1 VRWKPFRIYFADVAP
16 GRSGLGGAHLQPGTG
31 SSAAPMNGYPKVF
44 NIESDPRE
52 EHNVG
57 TLYEWVTGPT
67 LKVVWK
73 TTRPASRGIQTHRQ
87 RTLRASDEQAAIAHP
102 GVSGMKTAP
111 VRVALGLMALQLATS
126 MVYAAEEM
134 PAEIIAVQ
142 IRDQGYAC
150 GKAVSAK
157 RDEKLSRP
165 DEAAW
170 ILKCD
175 NATYRVRLI
184 PDMAAKVERLE

>member
-1 VRWKPFRIYFADVAP
+1 MFPEAAT
-16 GRSGLGGAHLQPGTG
+16 SALGAAEMKTVPHRTAIVLNFLLMV
-31 SSAAPMNGYPKVF
+31 SAA
-44 NIESDPRE
+44 
-52 EHNVG
+52 
-57 TLYEWVTGPT
+57 
-67 LKVVWK
+67 
-73 TTRPASRGIQTHRQ
+73 
-87 RTLRASDEQAAIAHP
+87 QA
-102 GVSGMKTAP
+102 
-111 VRVALGLMALQLATS
+111 Q
-126 MVYAAEEM
+126 EEM
-134 PAEIIAVQ
+134 PAEVIAVQ

-184 PDMAAKVERLE
+184 PDMAAKVEQLE

>member
-1 VRWKPFRIYFADVAP
+1 MARNVHRVDAEGRGGLQGQPQEVSKPNGSEYYALLTSRPQSRI
-16 GRSGLGGAHLQPGTG
+16 T
-31 SSAAPMNGYPKVF
+31 
-44 NIESDPRE
+44 
-52 EHNVG
+52 
-57 TLYEWVTGPT
+57 
-67 LKVVWK
+67 
-73 TTRPASRGIQTHRQ
+73 RGI
-87 RTLRASDEQAAIAHP
+87 
-102 GVSGMKTAP
+102 SGMKTAP
-111 VRVALGLMALQLATS
+111 VRVAISLMALQLAAS

-150 GKAVSAK
+150 GKSVSAK

-184 PDMAAKVERLE
+184 PDMAAKVERLD